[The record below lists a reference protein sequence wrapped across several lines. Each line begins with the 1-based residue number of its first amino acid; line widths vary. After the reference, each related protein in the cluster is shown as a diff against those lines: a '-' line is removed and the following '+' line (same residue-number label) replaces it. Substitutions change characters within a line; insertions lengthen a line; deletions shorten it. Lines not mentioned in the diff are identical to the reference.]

1 MDRSESGF
9 DVTHAMLSGISR
21 ASSVGYIDSMQLVA
35 ERKGW
40 RFGSSSK
47 MSTEIA
53 LVPCG

>member
-9 DVTHAMLSGISR
+9 DVTHAILSGISR
-21 ASSVGYIDSMQLVA
+21 ASSVGYIDSRQLVA
-35 ERKGW
+35 ERKGC

-47 MSTEIA
+47 VSSEIA